1 MHKNPV
7 LTLRSKLKGV
17 FPFELSNKSDIEFFI
32 VFTLLTI
39 SSFLIFVLI
48 QYIISQKNNVIDYK
62 IFLLVRQVTNPT
74 GVKIAKIVTIL
85 GTGNFLVPAYIL
97 IITFLRK
104 RNYTNLVYKTSITAI
119 SGLLLGWVLKS
130 IFHRSRPLGH
140 LVSGAGGYSFP
151 SGHAL
156 GGFIFSGIVL
166 YLVWN
171 MKFNYFVKWTC
182 TILFSLFGICIG
194 LSRIYLHVHFA
205 TDVLGSF
212 FIAIWWLSLMHILTT
227 RRPFGIDS
235 VTLSK

>member
-7 LTLRSKLKGV
+7 ITLRSKLKGV
-17 FPFELSNKSDIEFFI
+17 FPFEVSNKFDIEFFI
-32 VFTLLTI
+32 VFTLLAI

-48 QYIISQKNNVIDYK
+48 QYIISQKDNVIDYK
-62 IFLLVRQVTNPT
+62 IFLLVMQVTNPT

-104 RNYTNLVYKTSITAI
+104 RNYTYLVYKTSITAI
-119 SGLLLGWVLKS
+119 SGLLLGWVLKW

-171 MKFNYFVKWTC
+171 MKFSYFTKWTC
-182 TILFSLFGICIG
+182 TILFSLFGFCIG

-227 RRPFGIDS
+227 RRPFGIDNA
-235 VTLSK
+235 TLSK